1 LRIGELAV
9 RTGVGVPTLRAWE
22 SRYRL
27 LRPSRTA
34 GGHRLYSAEDEARIR
49 EVQALIAE
57 GVAVGAA
64 ARYVGDRHT
73 GDRHREAAASGGAG
87 SRAGNAG
94 SHAGLLAQGDGGRGA
109 TVDTLA
115 QPALLAA
122 GEGAAEAKI
131 LAAVHETTRAI
142 VHAATPADVVA
153 VLAGFVR
160 GTGASLVHAQID
172 DAVLPVDLSFGE
184 GPPILPRAEPMS
196 VARMTLEGA
205 LPALVEDARRLI
217 DLLRRAGA

>member
-34 GGHRLYSAEDEARIR
+34 GGHRLYSAEDEGRVR

-64 ARYVGDRHT
+64 ARYVGDRHHGYHHGET
-73 GDRHREAAASGGAG
+73 AAPAGAGARAATARTQARGEGGGAT
-87 SRAGNAG
+87 
-94 SHAGLLAQGDGGRGA
+94 

-115 QPALLAA
+115 PPAMLAT
-122 GEGAAEAKI
+122 GEGAAEAQI
-131 LAAVHETTRAI
+131 LAMVHETTRAI

-160 GTGASLVHAQID
+160 STGASVVHAQID

-184 GPPILPRAEPMS
+184 GPPLLPRAEPMS
-196 VARMTLEGA
+196 VARMTLEAA

-217 DLLRRAGA
+217 DLLRRAGS